1 MEDFNAWLSFPLH
14 ENLNHDLAIRRFC
27 PARVEQ
33 EQGGGGGGEWDE
45 MLNEIE
51 FSSSSHTTS
60 TPCLPP
66 SEVDEFVD
74 SFINMDHCIDDHDIQ
89 SMEKQQS
96 SSSIEY
102 YDQDGIE
109 TFSMADDLYGD
120 VLMMM
125 EEEDDHVDMSGL
137 AEDFR
142 VAKTE
147 MMPGV
152 EVASHGVDQGL
163 NLVHMLLACAE
174 AVGCRD
180 TKLAD
185 SLLAQIW
192 ASVSPWGDSLQRV
205 SYCFAM
211 GLKSRLSLLQNVNI
225 NGTFNNDMMD
235 VSVTSRD
242 DKLEAFQLLNQT
254 TPYIAFGFMVANEAI
269 CQAAQGKEDL
279 HIIDLGME
287 HTLQW
292 PSLIR
297 TLASRPEGPPKKLRI
312 TGLVEDHN
320 LFELE
325 AGMRALVEEA
335 SSLGI
340 PTEFSLISEP
350 VKPSLLTRENLDLRE
365 GEALFVNSIMH
376 LHKYVKESRG
386 SLKAILQALKKL
398 GPSVL
403 TLVEQDA
410 NHNGPFFLGRFLES
424 LHFYSAIFDSLEA
437 SLPRNSPQRMKIERQ
452 HFADEIRNIVAFEG
466 LNRIERHERADQWRR
481 QLGRAGFQVMG
492 LKCTSQA
499 RMMLSV
505 YGCDGYTL
513 ASEKGCLLLGWKG
526 RPIMLASAWQAHSVS
541 SS

>member
-1 MEDFNAWLSFPLH
+1 MEDFNGWLSFPFH
-14 ENLNHDLAIRRFC
+14 ESLNHDQAIRRFC

-33 EQGGGGGGEWDE
+33 EQGGEWE
-45 MLNEIE
+45 EILNEIE
-51 FSSSSHTTS
+51 ISSPSETTS
-60 TPCLPP
+60 PPCLPA
-66 SEVDEFVD
+66 SEVDDFVD
-74 SFINMDHCIDDHDIQ
+74 SFINMDHCRDDDIQ
-89 SMEKQQS
+89 SSEKQQS
-96 SSSIEY
+96 FDY
-102 YDQDGIE
+102 YDQDGME
-109 TFSMADDLYGD
+109 TFSMVDDMYGD

-125 EEEDDHVDMSGL
+125 EGDDMEMGGL
-137 AEDFR
+137 AEDF
-142 VAKTE
+142 
-147 MMPGV
+147 GV
-152 EVASHGVDQGL
+152 GETNMVPSVEEVSHGVDQGL
-163 NLVHMLLACAE
+163 HLVHMLLACAE

-180 TKLAD
+180 TKLAE
-185 SLLAQIW
+185 SLLSQIW

-205 SYCFAM
+205 SSCFAM
-211 GLKSRLSLLQNVNI
+211 GLRSRLSLLHNVNI
-225 NGTFNNDMMD
+225 NGTFNNDTMD
-235 VSVTSRD
+235 VSLTSREE
-242 DKLEAFQLLNQT
+242 KLEAFQLLNQT

-269 CQAAQGKEDL
+269 CQAAQGKENM

-320 LFELE
+320 VFELE
-325 AGMRALVEEA
+325 AGMKALVEEA

-340 PTEFSLISEP
+340 PTEFNMISEP

-398 GPSVL
+398 GPTVL

-437 SLPRNSPQRMKIERQ
+437 SLPRHSPQRMKIERQ

-505 YGCDGYTL
+505 YDCDGYTL

-526 RPIMLASAWQAHSVS
+526 RPIMLASAWQVHNAS